1 MRLSAMVWPVYAC
14 YTGGKTSYCLFSCN
28 ELRRFPKLATSA
40 GGTWRVLSQS
50 SIFGAKSKNLVS
62 GIQRVT

>member
-28 ELRRFPKLATSA
+28 ELRRFPKLATSHCF
-40 GGTWRVLSQS
+40 GGRQLWV
-50 SIFGAKSKNLVS
+50 
-62 GIQRVT
+62 